1 MNTFLIYIPI
11 IITVLMVLFIF
22 IKQYGD
28 QFVFGEFFSISIV
41 FIGVLSIFI
50 FFSDSWTYKRWLN
63 RLYFPSYSLS
73 GELSKILLDGYW
85 SDVEVKTILNVV
97 VLNYKTDKNLTNKDL
112 REYDRKLSQIG
123 GNETLKNI
131 KISDLV
137 KNEKIL
143 DYLQQGI
150 ELNYIQTNKNNELTN
165 FIITY
170 EDIENYWKSKK

>member
-1 MNTFLIYIPI
+1 MESFAIYFPL
-11 IITVLMVLFIF
+11 IITGLILLPLLIGSIFEEFEKGLAYSILFTIF
-22 IKQYGD
+22 
-28 QFVFGEFFSISIV
+28 
-41 FIGVLSIFI
+41 LSIFI
-50 FFSDSWTYKRWLN
+50 FFSNSWSFNRWLN

-73 GELSKILLDGYW
+73 GELSKILPDGYW
-85 SDVEVKTILNVV
+85 FDVEVKTILNVV
-97 VLNYKTDKNLTNKDL
+97 VLDYKTNKNLTNKDL

-137 KNEKIL
+137 KNERIL

-170 EDIENYWKSKK
+170 EDIENYWESKK

>member
-1 MNTFLIYIPI
+1 M
-11 IITVLMVLFIF
+11 TVLMVLFIL
-22 IKQYGD
+22 IKQDGYKFD
-28 QFVFGEFFSISIV
+28 FGEFFSISIV

-63 RLYFPSYSLS
+63 RLYFPSYPLS
-73 GELSKILLDGYW
+73 AELSKILLDRYR

-97 VLNYKTDKNLTNKDL
+97 VLDYKIDKNLTNKDL
-112 REYDRKLSQIG
+112 REYDRKLSEIG
-123 GNETLKNI
+123 GNETLKKI

-165 FIITY
+165 FVITY
-170 EDIENYWKSKK
+170 EDIKNYWKLGK